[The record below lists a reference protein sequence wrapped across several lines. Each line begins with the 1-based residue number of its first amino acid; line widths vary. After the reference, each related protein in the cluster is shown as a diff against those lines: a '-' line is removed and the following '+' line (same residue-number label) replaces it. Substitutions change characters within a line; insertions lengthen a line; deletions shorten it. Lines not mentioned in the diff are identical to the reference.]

1 MSAGDPTQDVL
12 ALTKELISRPSVSPN
27 DAGCQELI
35 GERLARMGFALES
48 MPFGAV
54 DNLWA
59 THGSGAPL
67 VVFAGHTDVVPAGPE
82 AAWDTPPFEPTEQD
96 GWLYGRGAADMK
108 SSLAAMVVAA
118 EHFLAENP
126 TPAGTLAFLIT
137 SDEESDA
144 VDGTVR
150 VMETLAS
157 RGIRIDHCVVG
168 EPSSTKAVGDVI
180 RVGRRGSLSGT
191 LTVTGIQG
199 HVAYPDDAL
208 NPIHA
213 ALGALADLSNR
224 HWDEGSPPF
233 PATTF
238 QISNIRAG
246 TGAGN
251 VIPGELEAA
260 FNFRF
265 NPSQTEA
272 GLRAAVEQALAAIA
286 APWRVDWRLSG
297 HPFFTPSGTLTN
309 AVQAAI
315 RGVAGQVAQEST
327 SGGTSDGR
335 FIAPTGAQVVELGP
349 VNATIHKVNER
360 VAIAELTPLTRIYED
375 VLARLLVPRRT
386 SPSRQSPT

>member
-1 MSAGDPTQDVL
+1 MSVDDPTATVL
-12 ALTKELISRPSVSPN
+12 ALTKELIARPSVSPD

-35 GERLARMGFALES
+35 GERLARMGFALEP
-48 MPFGAV
+48 MPFGSV

-59 THGSGAPL
+59 THGHGAPL
-67 VVFAGHTDVVPAGPE
+67 VVFAGHTDVVPPGPE
-82 AAWDTPPFEPTEQD
+82 EAWDTPPFEPTEQD
-96 GWLYGRGAADMK
+96 RWLYGRGAADMK

-118 EHFLAENP
+118 ERFLSRNP

-137 SDEESDA
+137 SDEEADA

-150 VMETLAS
+150 VVETLTS

-168 EPSSTKAVGDVI
+168 EPSSTGSIGDVI
-180 RVGRRGSLSGT
+180 RVGRRGSLSGA

-213 ALGALADLSNR
+213 ALSALADLASR
-224 HWDEGSPPF
+224 RWDDGSPPF

-238 QISNIRAG
+238 QLSNIHAG

-251 VIPGELEAA
+251 VIPGELVAA

-265 NPSQTEA
+265 NPAQTEA
-272 GLRAAVEQALAAIA
+272 GLRAAVEQALKPIA
-286 APWRVDWRLSG
+286 APWRVSWRLSG
-297 HPFFTPSGTLTN
+297 LPFFTPAGTLTS
-309 AVQAAI
+309 AVQ
-315 RGVAGQVAQEST
+315 RGISDVTGHVAEEST

-335 FIAPTGAQVVELGP
+335 FIAPTGAEVVELGP

-360 VAIAELTPLTRIYED
+360 VHIADLAPLAHIYENI
-375 VLARLLVPRRT
+375 LARLLT
-386 SPSRQSPT
+386 

>member
-1 MSAGDPTQDVL
+1 MSDDPTAAVL
-12 ALTKELISRPSVSPN
+12 ALTKELISRRSVSPE
-27 DAGCQELI
+27 DAGCQQAI
-35 GERLARMGFALES
+35 GERLEQVGFALES

-59 THGSGAPL
+59 TYGSGAPL
-67 VVFAGHTDVVPAGPE
+67 VVFAGHTDVVPPGPE
-82 AAWDTPPFEPTEQD
+82 KAWDTQPFEPTERD
-96 GWLYGRGAADMK
+96 RWLYGRGAADMK

-118 EHFLAENP
+118 ERFVATNP
-126 TPAGTLAFLIT
+126 EPAGTLAFLIT
-137 SDEESDA
+137 SDEEADA

-150 VMETLAS
+150 VVETLAD
-157 RGIRIDHCVVG
+157 RGIQIDQCVVG
-168 EPSSTKAVGDVI
+168 EPSSTANVGDVI

-213 ALGALADLSNR
+213 ALAALADLAGRS
-224 HWDEGSPPF
+224 WDEGSPPF
-233 PATTF
+233 PPTTF
-238 QISNIRAG
+238 QISNIHAG
-246 TGAGN
+246 TGASN
-251 VIPGELEAA
+251 VVPGELVAA

-272 GLRAAVEQALAAIA
+272 SLRAAVEDALAAVA

-309 AVQAAI
+309 AVQQAI
-315 RGVAGQVAQEST
+315 GDVTGQTAEEST

-360 VAIAELTPLTRIYED
+360 VAIADLAPLTHIYECI
-375 VLARLLVPRRT
+375 LTRLLAPVRNP
-386 SPSRQSPT
+386 

>member
-1 MSAGDPTQDVL
+1 MDDPTEAVL
-12 ALTKELISRPSVSPN
+12 AFTKELIARPSVSPN

-35 GERLARMGFALES
+35 GERLVRAGFALES

-59 THGSGAPL
+59 THGQGAPL
-67 VVFAGHTDVVPAGPE
+67 VVFAGHTDVVPPGPE
-82 AAWDTPPFEPTEQD
+82 EAWDTPPFEPKERD

-118 EHFLAENP
+118 ERFLGGCP
-126 TPAGTLAFLIT
+126 KPAGTLAFLIT
-137 SDEESDA
+137 SDEEADA

-150 VMETLAS
+150 VVETLTE
-157 RGIRIDHCVVG
+157 RGIQIDHCVVG
-168 EPSSTKAVGDVI
+168 EPSSTATVGDVI
-180 RVGRRGSLSGT
+180 RVGRRGSLSGS
-191 LTVTGIQG
+191 LTIAGIQG

-213 ALGALADLSNR
+213 SLAALADLASR

-233 PATTF
+233 PPTTF

-251 VIPGELEAA
+251 VIPGELLAA

-272 GLRAAVEQALAAIA
+272 GLRAKVERALASVG
-286 APWRVDWRLSG
+286 APWHVDWRLSG
-297 HPFFTPSGTLTN
+297 PPFFTASGTLTS
-309 AVQAAI
+309 AVQRAI
-315 RGVAGQVAQEST
+315 EEVAGHAAEEST

-335 FIAPTGAQVVELGP
+335 FIAPTGAEVVELGP

-360 VAIAELTPLTRIYED
+360 VQIADLAPLTRMYEST
-375 VLARLLVPRRT
+375 LARLLA
-386 SPSRQSPT
+386 

>member
-1 MSAGDPTQDVL
+1 MTNDPTQEVL
-12 ALTKELISRPSVSPN
+12 DLTKALIARPSVSPD
-27 DAGCQELI
+27 DAGCQEII
-35 GERLARMGFALES
+35 GERLAGMGFTLES
-48 MPFGAV
+48 MPFGEV

-59 THGSGAPL
+59 TFGDGSPL
-67 VVFAGHTDVVPAGPE
+67 VVFAGHTDVVPPGPE
-82 AAWDTPPFEPTEQD
+82 EAWDTPPFEPTEQD

-118 EHFLAENP
+118 ERFLATNP
-126 TPAGTLAFLIT
+126 MTTGTLAFLIT
-137 SDEESDA
+137 SDEEADA

-150 VMETLAS
+150 VVETLAS
-157 RGIRIDHCVVG
+157 RGIRIDQCVVG
-168 EPSSTKAVGDVI
+168 EPSSTAKVGDVI

-213 ALGALADLSNR
+213 ALAALADLASR
-224 HWDEGSPPF
+224 RWDEGSPPF

-238 QISNIRAG
+238 QLSNIHAG
-246 TGAGN
+246 TGASN
-251 VIPGELEAA
+251 VIPGELVAA

-272 GLRAAVEQALAAIA
+272 GLRTAVEQALAPIA

-297 HPFFTPSGTLTN
+297 HPFFTPSGTLTS

-315 RGVAGQVAQEST
+315 HNIAGHVAEEST

-360 VAIAELTPLTRIYED
+360 VAVSDLAPLTRIYENT
-375 VLARLLVPRRT
+375 LTNLFANL
-386 SPSRQSPT
+386 

>member
-1 MSAGDPTQDVL
+1 MAADDPTGTVL
-12 ALTKELISRPSVSPN
+12 ALAKELIARPSVSPD
-27 DAGCQELI
+27 DAGCQEQI
-35 GERLARMGFALES
+35 GERLAHMGFALES

-67 VVFAGHTDVVPAGPE
+67 VVFAGHTDVVPPGPE
-82 AAWDTPPFEPTEQD
+82 EAWHTPPFEPTEQD
-96 GWLYGRGAADMK
+96 GWLHGRGAADMK

-118 EHFLAENP
+118 ERFLARNP

-137 SDEESDA
+137 SDEEADA

-150 VMETLAS
+150 VVETLS
-157 RGIRIDHCVVG
+157 GRGIQIDHCIVG
-168 EPSSTKAVGDVI
+168 EPSSTASVGDVI

-191 LTVTGIQG
+191 LTVTGVQG

-213 ALGALADLSNR
+213 ALGALADLASR
-224 HWDEGSPPF
+224 RWDDGSPPF

-238 QISNIRAG
+238 QLSNVHAG
-246 TGAGN
+246 TGVNN
-251 VIPGELEAA
+251 VIPGELVAT

-265 NPSQTEA
+265 NPSHTEA
-272 GLRAAVEQALAAIA
+272 GLRAKVERALAAVG

-297 HPFFTPSGTLTN
+297 HPFFTPSGTLTG

-315 RGVAGQVAQEST
+315 RGVAGQTAEEST

-360 VAIAELTPLTRIYED
+360 IAIADLAPLASIYENILTRL
-375 VLARLLVPRRT
+375 LA
-386 SPSRQSPT
+386 